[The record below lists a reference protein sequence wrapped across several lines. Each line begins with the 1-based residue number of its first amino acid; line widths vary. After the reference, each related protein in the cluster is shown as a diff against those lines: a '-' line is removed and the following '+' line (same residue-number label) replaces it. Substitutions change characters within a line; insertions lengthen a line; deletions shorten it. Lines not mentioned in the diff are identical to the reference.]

1 MNKQFVVIATAV
13 VAVIVFAVA
22 AAIFGGSLP
31 GPAPSPAP
39 TTDQTAL
46 IRPHSPIIGP
56 AGAPVTIVEF
66 FDPSCEA
73 CGAFHPIVKQ
83 ILAQFPNDVRLVL
96 RYTPFHSGS
105 DEAVRILEASRAQG
119 KFEAVLDALFE
130 KQGEWAVHG
139 APDLERAWA
148 IAGEAGV
155 HLAAAKAA
163 AKSPEIEAVLKQDVA
178 DVTTMAVAKTPTFFV
193 NGKPLTEFGPDQ
205 LLALVQSE
213 VDQAKA
219 PPQ

>member
-1 MNKQFVVIATAV
+1 MNKQFVVVATVV
-13 VAVIVFAVA
+13 VAVTAFAVA
-22 AAIFGGSLP
+22 AMIFGGSRP
-31 GPAPSPAP
+31 GSAPLLAQP
-39 TTDQTAL
+39 TDQAAL
-46 IRPHSPIIGP
+46 VRPHSPIIGP

-96 RYTPFHSGS
+96 RYTPFHAGS

-119 KFEAVLDALFE
+119 KFEAVLDALFD
-130 KQGEWAVHG
+130 KQGEWAIHG

-148 IAGEAGV
+148 IAGEAGID
-155 HLAAAKAA
+155 LKAAKAA
-163 AKSPEIEAVLKQDVA
+163 AKSPEIEGVLKQDVA
-178 DVTTMAVAKTPTFFV
+178 DISTMAVEKTPTFFV
-193 NGKPLTEFGPDQ
+193 NGKRLTEFGPDQ

-213 VDQAKA
+213 VDQARA